1 MLVARVF
8 VVAVMGV
15 LALGLSGCGQTAD
28 QPTASV
34 TTANAKL
41 PSDAELQQKLDNVLD
56 FTFQRKLDANVNAA
70 WQVVHGIMAFGPAY
84 EVRVD
89 GQVRPALD
97 WLLKGGTLR
106 GWTMENGDVGV
117 RAVLDPGSKTGQGHP
132 DQWLGYLSHCQL
144 APEQPIVVQGETR
157 QVQDLVEQ
165 ARWDVKDG
173 QECSWTLMSLSTYLP
188 SSETWKN
195 KQGQDWNL
203 ERIIALESAQ
213 DLNTSACGGTH
224 RMYGI
229 ALGLQHYLE
238 QNPGVKLEGG
248 WLAAQKK
255 VQQQVENARQFQQP
269 TGAFST
275 NYFARP
281 GNSPDLGSQLGATG
295 HTLEF
300 LTVAL
305 DDEQL
310 KAPWVT
316 NAALFLCNLLEQT
329 RNEDLECG
337 ALYHAAHGLHL
348 YRVRRFGP
356 REYVGTS
363 QPAKAELTS
372 AIDPA
377 PQPK

>member
-1 MLVARVF
+1 MFVARSSVLVLLGLVA
-8 VVAVMGV
+8 VAIG
-15 LALGLSGCGQTAD
+15 GCGQPAAG
-28 QPTASV
+28 PTPGV
-34 TTANAKL
+34 TTAQSTTI
-41 PSDAELQQKLDNVLD
+41 SDADLQRKLDTVLD
-56 FTFQRKLDANVNAA
+56 FTFERKLDANVNAA

-106 GWTMENGDVGV
+106 GWTMENGDHGV
-117 RAVLDPGSKTGQGHP
+117 KAILDPGSKTGQGHP

-144 APEQPIVVQGETR
+144 APEQPIVVQGQTR
-157 QVQDLVEQ
+157 QIQDLLDQ
-165 ARWDVKDG
+165 ARWDVRDG

-188 SSETWKN
+188 SNEQWKN
-195 KQGQDWNL
+195 KQGEDWDL
-203 ERIIALESAQ
+203 ERIIQLETDW
-213 DLNTSACGGTH
+213 DLNTSPCGGTH
-224 RMYGI
+224 RMYAI
-229 ALGLQHYLE
+229 AMALQHYLE

-248 WLAAQKK
+248 WLAAQEK
-255 VQQQVENARQFQQP
+255 VKQQAENARQFQQP

-310 KAPWVT
+310 KQPWVT
-316 NAALFLCNLLEQT
+316 NAVLFLTTLLEQT

-348 YRVRRFGP
+348 YRERRFGP

-363 QPAKAELTS
+363 TPAKAELTS
-372 AIDPA
+372 ADPA
-377 PQPK
+377 PKPE